1 MKWRRISDG
10 DVFINCHFLNPH
22 ATWGSSSRAPQLHN
36 FGNVLVCWQVT
47 GVLLWKCRQSF
58 FFLFSFLQYFPSFVP
73 LCYFVHDKLNDD
85 YDSGM
90 FINI

>member
-1 MKWRRISDG
+1 MY
-10 DVFINCHFLNPH
+10 C
-22 ATWGSSSRAPQLHN
+22 
-36 FGNVLVCWQVT
+36 FGNVVNLFF
-47 GVLLWKCRQSF
+47 F
-58 FFLFSFLQYFPSFVP
+58 FFLFLQYFPSFVP